1 MEFIIMIG
9 VSIKLLMLDATG
21 DVLVMGSLLN
31 EPSSISFE

>member
-21 DVLVMGSLLN
+21 DVLVIGFLAQRTK
-31 EPSSISFE
+31 